1 MQIFC
6 VILPRIW
13 QFSLQTMKSIIL
25 LIAFIL
31 LGLVTLLLN
40 KYARPKTQESPKA
53 NSQKKASEAEVSDTS
68 DTFSLSVNN
77 TSTSSVTENVTEDE
91 AYERPDGC
99 CGAHEVCEN
108 ESLLAAN
115 TKIIY
120 FADEELDDF
129 KDRDPETYT
138 DQEIE
143 QFEEVFFTLR
153 ENELVEWLKS
163 LQLRH
168 IPLPPS
174 IKEQA
179 LMIISERRK
188 EPAVD

>member
-1 MQIFC
+1 MG
-6 VILPRIW
+6 VI
-13 QFSLQTMKSIIL
+13 
-25 LIAFIL
+25 
-31 LGLVTLLLN
+31 TLLLN
-40 KYARPKTQESPKA
+40 KYARPKQQKSSANQFDASAETEYPKTTDSPP
-53 NSQKKASEAEVSDTS
+53 
-68 DTFSLSVNN
+68 
-77 TSTSSVTENVTEDE
+77 DE
-91 AYERPDGC
+91 YERPDGC

-108 ESLLAAN
+108 ESLLASN

-120 FADEELDDF
+120 FADEELDGF

-168 IPLPPS
+168 VPLPPS

-188 EPAVD
+188 EPAID

>member
-1 MQIFC
+1 
-6 VILPRIW
+6 
-13 QFSLQTMKSIIL
+13 MKSIIL
-25 LIAFIL
+25 LIAFIM
-31 LGLVTLLLN
+31 LGVITLLLN
-40 KYARPKTQESPKA
+40 KYARPKVQDPA
-53 NSQKKASEAEVSDTS
+53 NSDPQKKASETGVSG
-68 DTFSLSVNN
+68 
-77 TSTSSVTENVTEDE
+77 TSTSSVTENVTEEDE

-108 ESLLAAN
+108 ESLLASN

-168 IPLPPS
+168 VPLPPS

-188 EPAVD
+188 EPAID

>member
-1 MQIFC
+1 
-6 VILPRIW
+6 
-13 QFSLQTMKSIIL
+13 MKQIIL
-25 LIAFIL
+25 LAAFIL
-31 LGLVTLLLN
+31 LGIVIALLN
-40 KYARPKTQESPKA
+40 KYARPKKEEQPDNRLDKSTNQLSGES
-53 NSQKKASEAEVSDTS
+53 NSAESSKQLNDSTTKQQKTDIAS
-68 DTFSLSVNN
+68 
-77 TSTSSVTENVTEDE
+77 DE
-91 AYERPDGC
+91 EYERPEGC

-129 KDRDPETYT
+129 KDRDPESYSSE
-138 DQEIE
+138 EIE

-153 ENELVEWLKS
+153 ENELVDWLKS

-168 IPLPPS
+168 VPLPPA

-179 LMIISERRK
+179 LMIIAERRK
-188 EPAVD
+188 EPAID

>member
-1 MQIFC
+1 
-6 VILPRIW
+6 
-13 QFSLQTMKSIIL
+13 MKQIIL

-31 LGLVTLLLN
+31 LGVLIALLN
-40 KYARPKTQESPKA
+40 KYTRPKKQDT
-53 NSQKKASEAEVSDTS
+53 ASESSPLAESETNAALPDSRLASSSAHQLAQSSSSDAAS
-68 DTFSLSVNN
+68 D
-77 TSTSSVTENVTEDE
+77 EE
-91 AYERPDGC
+91 YQRPDGC

-129 KDRDPETYT
+129 KDRDPESYT
-138 DQEIE
+138 TEEIE

-153 ENELVEWLKS
+153 ENELVDWLKS

-168 IPLPPS
+168 VPLPPS

-179 LMIISERRK
+179 LMIIAERRK
-188 EPAVD
+188 EPAID